1 MNSKDFYKLPLEE
14 LEVLSPDFLV
24 PSLYLLSD
32 KEVHEIVQQSLSV
45 GDFAAGLLARLFPK
59 NLRLQYNHSGA
70 CNKKQLDPT
79 RLRLIRHYVNA
90 IYPVE
95 KMEEVWHSECIP
107 SIDEWCRS
115 PNRKKCDILKKAKKV
130 EK

>member
-1 MNSKDFYKLPLEE
+1 
-14 LEVLSPDFLV
+14 V
-24 PSLYLLSD
+24 PSPYLLSD
-32 KEVHEIVQQSLSV
+32 KEVREIVQQSLSV
-45 GDFAAGLLARLFPK
+45 GNFAARLLVRLFPELFTTE

-79 RLRLIRHYVNA
+79 RLRLIRHYVEA
-90 IYPVE
+90 VYPVE
-95 KMEEVWHSECIP
+95 KMEEVWHYECIP
-107 SIDEWCRS
+107 SIDERCRR